1 MSTAAQEEVDRLFN
15 QKERYTSHPEDRDD
29 PDDKSSSEAD
39 DEGPDYVNSDSDSD
53 TYNMVSRPSNYHI
66 PTQTYD
72 ANTGP
77 KGVIADAQSYER
89 AKKRSFRRT
98 LMGVTGMDH
107 FSNKSKQESRPL
119 RDRRST
125 EGSPSE
131 EDEEFM
137 RMWREARLQE
147 LQQRSR
153 SKTSPSRRTYG
164 TVEKVDA
171 NGYLDAIEGA
181 SPETVVCVCIYD
193 PESTL
198 SSIVEDSLVTIA
210 RKNVATRFIKLH
222 HEIAEMENVTPPALI
237 AYKRGDVF
245 ASIMDIISQ
254 LPSGRDLSPAS
265 LEDLLKLYRIV

>member
-1 MSTAAQEEVDRLFN
+1 MSAAAQEEVDRLFN

-39 DEGPDYVNSDSDSD
+39 DEGPNYVNSDSDSD
-53 TYNMVSRPSNYHI
+53 TYHNMVSRPSNYHI
-66 PTQTYD
+66 PTQTFN

-98 LMGVTGMDH
+98 LMDVTGMDH
-107 FSNKSKQESRPL
+107 FSKPKQEAKPM

-137 RMWREARLQE
+137 RKWREARLQE
-147 LQQRSR
+147 LQQRNR

-164 TVEKVDA
+164 HVEKVDA
-171 NGYLDAIEGA
+171 NGYLDAIERA
-181 SPETVVCVCIYD
+181 APETVVCVCIYD

-222 HEIAEMENVTPPALI
+222 HEIAEMENVTAPALL
-237 AYKRGDVF
+237 AYKGGDVF
-245 ASIMDIISQ
+245 VSIVDIPSQ
-254 LPSGRDLSPAS
+254 LPNGRDLSPAS
-265 LEDLLKLYRIV
+265 LEDMLKLYVHF